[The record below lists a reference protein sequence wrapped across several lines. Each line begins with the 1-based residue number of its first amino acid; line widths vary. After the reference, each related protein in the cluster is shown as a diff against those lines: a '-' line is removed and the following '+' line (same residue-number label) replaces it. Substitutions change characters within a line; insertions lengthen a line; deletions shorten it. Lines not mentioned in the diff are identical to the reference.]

1 MVTTSRIAWLQEGD
15 RNTRYFHRQ
24 AMWRARKNKITK
36 LKNQNNTWCE
46 YPKVLQT
53 MAVGFF
59 RDLYPA
65 DSNVDPSEL
74 TELMNTKITDDM
86 NKALC
91 RSFSAEEIS
100 DALFQMGPLKAPG
113 PDGFPARFY
122 QRHWEVLKNDV
133 VAAVQKFFEDGI
145 LSSGINDTAIV
156 LIPKG
161 SNPEE
166 LKDFRPI

>member
-1 MVTTSRIAWLQEGD
+1 
-15 RNTRYFHRQ
+15 
-24 AMWRARKNKITK
+24 
-36 LKNQNNTWCE
+36 
-46 YPKVLQT
+46 

-74 TELMNTKITDDM
+74 TELMNMKITDDM
-86 NKALC
+86 NEALC
-91 RSFSAEEIS
+91 RSFSVEEIS

-113 PDGFPARFY
+113 LDGFPARFY
-122 QRHWEVLKNDV
+122 PRHWEALKNDV
-133 VAAVQKFFEDGI
+133 VAAVQKIFEDGI
-145 LSSGINDTAIV
+145 LPSGINDTAIV

-166 LKDFRPI
+166 LKDFRPISLCNIIYKIILKCLVNRL

>member
-1 MVTTSRIAWLQEGD
+1 
-15 RNTRYFHRQ
+15 
-24 AMWRARKNKITK
+24 
-36 LKNQNNTWCE
+36 
-46 YPKVLQT
+46 
-53 MAVGFF
+53 MAVDFF
-59 RDLYPA
+59 RDLYST
-65 DSNVDPSEL
+65 DSNIDPSEL
-74 TELMNTKITDDM
+74 IELMNTKITDDM
-86 NKALC
+86 NEALC
-91 RSFSAEEIS
+91 RTFSAEEIS

-133 VAAVQKFFEDGI
+133 VAAVQKIFEDGI
-145 LSSGINDTAIV
+145 LPSGINDTAIV